1 MTLQGAAET
10 DTYETEDEMQ
20 DPISSDVH
28 AQPGQ
33 VKTPMVPA
41 SHSAT
46 PINSASKG
54 KATPK
59 ASSPQHPALLTL
71 RPLFGARLLADEYEA
86 FELMTSNLVRRG
98 PREPKI
104 RERFRPA
111 LRTFLDEHRQVV
123 RSYSKYARSYNKSFE
138 GKHER
143 FHLPVFEDLE
153 TKKETKSETGD
164 DELEMKT
171 HSQEHEMED
180 VTDDTRGGDELEMKT
195 HSQEHELEDV
205 TDDTR
210 GGDERTLGLQLDGA
224 VDFESSSCDGPCR
237 LRNGSPSTTMH
248 PLQSATAGNHCQK
261 AAPEMLDTEDVKMA
275 DVNEE
280 PVDQTEA
287 DPSGPTK
294 KDFHRIEAEDE
305 ATNVDD
311 TEIVAREAPVEEE
324 EDVVVYAREM
334 QLQEHL
340 TAGDGPASSAG
351 TDPGPSS
358 QENPNSAEEENLTE
372 SLVALQAEANAIF
385 YELLER
391 AMVCSEPNQSR
402 IENKSMMA
410 NVDMTGTEAPP
421 SSGNHITTGLR
432 QPQHSSGVL
441 AGMGAGVQSLG
452 PRRPQSVRP
461 AQSAQSYLAWL
472 RRRRV
477 RFPSVPPNA
486 SECALI
492 AKELGR
498 HRSELYDEVLWHWG
512 LETDSKWGDWHKQNR
527 LKVLGED
534 PRFDDEKMGRWQ
546 SWLKEGRDA
555 MEMKGVR

>member
-10 DTYETEDEMQ
+10 DTYETEDDMQ

-33 VKTPMVPA
+33 IKTPMVQA

-86 FELMTSNLVRRG
+86 FELMISNLVRRG

-104 RERFRPA
+104 RERFRPV

-123 RSYSKYARSYNKSFE
+123 RNYNKYARSYNKSFE

-153 TKKETKSETGD
+153 TKKETKSESED
-164 DELEMKT
+164 DELEMKI

-180 VTDDTRGGDELEMKT
+180 A
-195 HSQEHELEDV
+195 

-224 VDFESSSCDGPCR
+224 VDFESSSCDGPGG
-237 LRNGSPSTTMH
+237 LRNGSPSTTLH
-248 PLQSATAGNHCQK
+248 TLQSVTAGNHCQK
-261 AAPEMLDTEDVKMA
+261 TASEMLDTEMA
-275 DVNEE
+275 DLNEE
-280 PVDQTEA
+280 PVDQTKA

-294 KDFHRIEAEDE
+294 EDFHRVEAEDE
-305 ATNVDD
+305 ASNVND

-324 EDVVVYAREM
+324 EDVVVYPREM

-340 TAGDGPASSAG
+340 TAGDGPASTAG

-391 AMVCSEPNQSR
+391 AMVSSEPNQSR
-402 IENKSMMA
+402 IENKSIMA

-461 AQSAQSYLAWL
+461 VQSAQSYLAWL